1 MFGKRKPHETDEPSV
16 IPENG
21 RGDAR
26 GSTPRPRS
34 SSRPDASNPDTR
46 AAAPRNQDLAR
57 RIPDYVSP
65 SGRRSDPR
73 SLGQT
78 AETEGRKLVV
88 GRDISLSGE
97 IKACEKLI
105 VDGQV
110 EADLKDC
117 KVLQINGTGLYAGA
131 AVVDQAEISGRFEG
145 ELTVRGR
152 LVVRATG
159 RISGQLRYN
168 DIEIERGGKVVGA
181 LEELPPS
188 SPLKA
193 ATAENAAAAQAEPT
207 RA

>member
-1 MFGKRKPHETDEPSV
+1 MFSKRRSHETDEPSM
-16 IPENG
+16 IPETG
-21 RGDAR
+21 RGDDRSDA
-26 GSTPRPRS
+26 PRS
-34 SSRPDASNPDTR
+34 RAPNRADAQNPDTR

-57 RIPDYVSP
+57 RMPDYAP
-65 SGRRSDPR
+65 PGTRRGDPR
-73 SLGQT
+73 SPGQM

-117 KVLQINGTGLYAGA
+117 KVLQINASGLYAGA

-152 LVVRATG
+152 LVLRATG
-159 RISGQLRYN
+159 RISGQLCYN
-168 DIEIERGGKVVGA
+168 DIEIERGGKVVGT
-181 LEELPPS
+181 LEELPPP
-188 SPLKA
+188 SPAKA
-193 ATAENAAAAQAEPT
+193 APAEKEAAAPAKPA